1 MKLAEMQPRLIYP
14 LLILIGGLLLPHAF
28 IIPAKKTGIYVTSHV
43 ANIEECYNVIS
54 KEALTKTLDL
64 WD

>member
-1 MKLAEMQPRLIYP
+1 MQPRLIYP
-14 LLILIGGLLLPHAF
+14 LLILIGGLLSHAF

-54 KEALTKTLDL
+54 KEALTKPLNL